1 MRSMPCVYS
10 NFLPQLPI
18 LLGLVS
24 VVPVLSYANTTAT
37 IPASLQTETQAST
50 QQQDELIFDSAF
62 FRGSK
67 MNQKALQRLSEGSDI
82 TPGIYKADIYVN
94 NQFIENASVRFIETD
109 AHQIQPCFRIEQL
122 QNASILTQ
130 NAPADRCG
138 TLESLVGA
146 GSSQF
151 DLARLRLDLSIP
163 QSLIKQIPRGYVPP
177 AQLNS
182 GESIGF
188 VNYYANYYHNN
199 FDSLGQSYQKDS
211 AYVSLNGGVNF
222 GNWQFRQQSSL
233 SSNDAHTEWNNIRS
247 YVKRPIASIQSEFSA
262 GQLTSS
268 GRFFSGLSYNG
279 VNLSTDDRMLPD
291 SMRGYAPVVQGTA
304 KTTAK
309 VSIFQ
314 NGRELYQT
322 TVAPGPFRIS
332 DLYPTSY
339 NGDLNVVVTE
349 ADGSRSEFRIPFS
362 AVPESVRRGAFKYN
376 IDIGRTR
383 GIGED
388 TDFTNITTQY
398 GLNNAI
404 TLNNGLRIAEGYQAA
419 MLGTAYTNQLGAFG
433 TEMTYSH
440 AKVPNEGNVQG
451 WMLGANYS
459 KTFQSTDTTVALA
472 GYRFSTEGYR
482 DLSDVIAL
490 RDSVHDGS
498 SYQSATYKEQSR
510 ATVML
515 NQSFGD
521 LGMVYVSG
529 SASSYRDD
537 KPDDYQFQLGY
548 GKTFNN
554 GVSLNLSASRQKTAA
569 LNYAD
574 TAIGKFNKD
583 FKNDNETTFGLS
595 VSIPLQK
602 TKFARDLLLNYN
614 GSSDQNSYQASLQ
627 GDIEAVKDLSYS
639 AGVSYDDQSNVNVWN
654 AGLNKRFNYAS
665 TALTA
670 SKGDQYWQASANIQG
685 ALAIHSGGL
694 TFGPYLSETFALIEA
709 KDAQGAHV
717 LNAQGTKINK
727 SGFALV
733 PALTPYRYNT
743 IALNP
748 EGMSAKTELQVGD
761 AKIAPYAG
769 AAVKVN
775 FTTRQGHAMLIQSKL
790 ENGIA
795 IPLGAE
801 VMNTENESI
810 GIARQ
815 NGQIYLRATDTAGK
829 VYVSWGDEA
838 EDRCSI
844 DYQIPQDQINEQLVR
859 LNEICKIEN

>member
-24 VVPVLSYANTTAT
+24 VVPVLSYANTTTT

-109 AHQIQPCFRIEQL
+109 AHQVQPCFRIEQL

-362 AVPESVRRGAFKYN
+362 AVPESVRQGAFKYN

-537 KPDDYQFQLGY
+537 KPDD
-548 GKTFNN
+548 
-554 GVSLNLSASRQKTAA
+554 
-569 LNYAD
+569 
-574 TAIGKFNKD
+574 
-583 FKNDNETTFGLS
+583 
-595 VSIPLQK
+595 
-602 TKFARDLLLNYN
+602 
-614 GSSDQNSYQASLQ
+614 
-627 GDIEAVKDLSYS
+627 
-639 AGVSYDDQSNVNVWN
+639 
-654 AGLNKRFNYAS
+654 
-665 TALTA
+665 
-670 SKGDQYWQASANIQG
+670 
-685 ALAIHSGGL
+685 
-694 TFGPYLSETFALIEA
+694 
-709 KDAQGAHV
+709 
-717 LNAQGTKINK
+717 
-727 SGFALV
+727 
-733 PALTPYRYNT
+733 
-743 IALNP
+743 
-748 EGMSAKTELQVGD
+748 
-761 AKIAPYAG
+761 
-769 AAVKVN
+769 
-775 FTTRQGHAMLIQSKL
+775 
-790 ENGIA
+790 
-795 IPLGAE
+795 
-801 VMNTENESI
+801 
-810 GIARQ
+810 
-815 NGQIYLRATDTAGK
+815 
-829 VYVSWGDEA
+829 
-838 EDRCSI
+838 
-844 DYQIPQDQINEQLVR
+844 
-859 LNEICKIEN
+859 